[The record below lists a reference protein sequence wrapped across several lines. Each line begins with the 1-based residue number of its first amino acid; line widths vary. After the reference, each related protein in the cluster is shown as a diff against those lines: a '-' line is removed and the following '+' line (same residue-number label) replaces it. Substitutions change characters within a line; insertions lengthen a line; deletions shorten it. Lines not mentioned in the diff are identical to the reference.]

1 MIDIDPQQEIFIIYE
16 NTLKQMGYDVY
27 DGSLPPENTPYPFIY
42 LGDFSPSD
50 VMHKNAVTGFVYP
63 TIHVWH
69 NNIDQRGTVSKIF
82 FDIKKVIYQTEKT
95 TNYEWI
101 IQSLDDRIISDTTTT
116 TPLLHGVVEA
126 TLKFS

>member
-42 LGDFSPSD
+42 LGDFSQSD

-69 NNIDQRGTVSKIF
+69 NNIDQRGTVSKIL
-82 FDIKKVIYQTEKT
+82 FDIKKVIYQTEET